1 MKSPSSTLLALC
13 VLSLAVQAQET
24 PASTPAAQ
32 PTGLTWKD
40 LIGDPSR
47 LKFYGFLR
55 LDFQYDDSR
64 ANNAQTIGWILSEDP
79 TAPSGGANPVGAN
92 GRNNE
97 NFNMHPRLTR
107 FGVDLDGGVVQSL
120 AGAKLTGKVEVD
132 FFNSGLAGQSESREA
147 LRMRHGWLKLTW
159 GDLSLLAGQT
169 NDLISPLF
177 PVVNADLVM
186 WGAGNL
192 GDRRPQ
198 VRIDWAK
205 PMGESKL
212 LLQAMAGLTGADD
225 NQNLDANG
233 SLFRDG
239 DTSGRPTLQA
249 RAAFAFPMAGGKA
262 EVGVWGHQAWEQT
275 DTPIGTS
282 ATTDFESDAW
292 GFDASLPIYQDR
304 VALKGEAWQGRNL
317 DDVRGG
323 IFQGIN
329 TTTGEEIDSTGGFVE
344 LGVKTTEH
352 NTLYA
357 GYSNDNPEAG
367 DVANGG
373 RANNRIAYLASRWNY
388 KPISFGLEYLYW
400 TTKYVGF
407 DEGTDNRIVAFIA
420 YNF

>member
-32 PTGLTWKD
+32 PAGLTWKD

-262 EVGVWGHQAWEQT
+262 EVGV
-275 DTPIGTS
+275 
-282 ATTDFESDAW
+282 
-292 GFDASLPIYQDR
+292 
-304 VALKGEAWQGRNL
+304 
-317 DDVRGG
+317 
-323 IFQGIN
+323 
-329 TTTGEEIDSTGGFVE
+329 
-344 LGVKTTEH
+344 
-352 NTLYA
+352 
-357 GYSNDNPEAG
+357 
-367 DVANGG
+367 
-373 RANNRIAYLASRWNY
+373 
-388 KPISFGLEYLYW
+388 
-400 TTKYVGF
+400 
-407 DEGTDNRIVAFIA
+407 
-420 YNF
+420 

>member
-1 MKSPSSTLLALC
+1 MTSPSSTLLALC

-147 LRMRHGWLKLTW
+147 LRMRHAWLKLTW

-198 VRIDWAK
+198 MRIDWAK

-225 NQNLDANG
+225 NQNLDGNG

-292 GFDASLPIYQDR
+292 GFDASLPLYQDR

-357 GYSNDNPEAG
+357 GYSNDNPDAG